1 MNAKVWALVMAA
13 LLVVY
18 LALVGWR
25 AVQFMQTG
33 EPVAVVMGVALLVLP
48 VIAAWALWRELAF
61 GVRSQALVR
70 RLEEE
75 DGLDLGVPLLPSG
88 RPDRAAAAAAF
99 PAFREAAEAD
109 PGSWRAWLR
118 LGLAYDAAGD
128 RRRARGAVRRA
139 IELERS
145 ERTAPPS
152 PPSPPPPSAQG

>member
-1 MNAKVWALVMAA
+1 MNAKVGALVMAA
-13 LLVVY
+13 LLVLY

-25 AVQFMQTG
+25 AVQFVQTG
-33 EPVAVVMGVALLVLP
+33 EPVAVIMGVALIVLP

-70 RLEEE
+70 RLDAE
-75 DGLDLGVPLLPSG
+75 DGLDLGIPALPSG
-88 RPDRAAAAAAF
+88 RPDRAAADAAF

-109 PGSWRAWLR
+109 AGSWRAWMR

-128 RRRARGAVRRA
+128 RRRARSAVRRA

-145 ERTAPPS
+145 ERSAPSEPPS
-152 PPSPPPPSAQG
+152 TPSAQG